1 MDLVRFVFVA
11 DSHRCC
17 AEDLQCLAQP
27 RAKVNVLLIHFVTAE
42 LPALRRA
49 LSLAE
54 AESAPYHLEI
64 LSDSKAALTQL
75 ANLERA
81 LPLTG
86 ELANAAIMLQR

>member
-1 MDLVRFVFVA
+1 MAAAIVA
-11 DSHRCC
+11 RLCGF
-17 AEDLQCLAQP
+17 
-27 RAKVNVLLIHFVTAE
+27 HFVEGE

-54 AESAPYHLEI
+54 AESTPYGLVI